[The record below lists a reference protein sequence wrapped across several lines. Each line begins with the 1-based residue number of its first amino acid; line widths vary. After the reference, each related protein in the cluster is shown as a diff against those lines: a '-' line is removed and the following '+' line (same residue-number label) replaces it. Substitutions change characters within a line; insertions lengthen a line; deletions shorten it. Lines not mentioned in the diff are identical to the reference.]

1 VTVRVDA
8 SGAVVAD
15 VVDELPD
22 EVVDEL
28 PEEPHEARSIALTIN
43 KLKTNQA
50 TLFFIFDLRLYLF

>member
-28 PEEPHEARSIALTIN
+28 PEEPHEARSIALTIS
-43 KLKTNQA
+43 KPKTNQA
-50 TLFFIFDLRLYLF
+50 TLFFIFDLRL